1 MALISVWEHKS
12 DVGDIHKETK
22 FYKSLPFQ
30 KYLAHDVM
38 YDIEYGSNDTA
49 RIEKP
54 TCPAEPNAV
63 YNNLP
68 FSTFP
73 PHLRIDAARNV
84 ALRAPCATSN
94 EGIWVRLAHAR

>member
-1 MALISVWEHKS
+1 
-12 DVGDIHKETK
+12 
-22 FYKSLPFQ
+22 
-30 KYLAHDVM
+30 M
-38 YDIEYGSNDTA
+38 YDIEYGSNETA

-84 ALRAPCATSN
+84 ALRALCATSN
-94 EGIWVRLAHAR
+94 EGI